1 MGGGFTESKNGV
13 TFCIY
18 FVETVLSLRYFTY
31 YANLVAKR
39 YNLSLTEHLVLN
51 MCSIYFSLFICLLLH
66 SYLNKNYCKFVLNFF
81 FFYLQTKRKA

>member
-1 MGGGFTESKNGV
+1 MILKNMNLCGGGGFTESKNGV

-66 SYLNKNYCKFVLNFF
+66 SLFKQKL
-81 FFYLQTKRKA
+81 L